1 MTKPPKRIA
10 FFATSMG
17 VGGMERLM
25 AGLARQMTQRGLSVE
40 TWLAPTPYAD
50 ATLDWLRAQGAEAQI
65 DAAVMSSQQAHG
77 RRAIADFRG
86 LVRRSGADIVNLHCG
101 TAHISLKETLAVRLA
116 GKPCVATVHAV
127 TPWSECGTGARDA
140 TRRAARLCR
149 AVIVHANATR
159 ANLLDAGVPDTKI
172 HLVPCGIPAPSRP
185 LAQREARQRFALPPD
200 AFVIVTVARLIAEK
214 GVDDL
219 IYAVSQMRGDT
230 KNVVLLVAGAG
241 PERAALES
249 LATCLPNVSAR
260 FVGHCEDLDAVY
272 ACGDV
277 FALPSHAE
285 SFGLVFVEAA
295 LHGLPSVATNV
306 GGIPEAVL
314 SGETG
319 LLVPLRDRA
328 ALANALYRMRDD
340 AGLRRRLGIAAQS
353 RAQSQFS
360 VDSMAESYLRAIGA

>member
-1 MTKPPKRIA
+1 
-10 FFATSMG
+10 MG

-25 AGLARQMTQRGLSVE
+25 AELARQMTCRSASVE

-50 ATLDWLRAQGAEAQI
+50 ATLDWMRAQQMSARI

-77 RRAIADFRG
+77 RRAIAGFRG
-86 LVRRSGADIVNLHCG
+86 LVRRSGADIDVVNLHCG

-127 TPWSECGTGARDA
+127 TPWSECGSGARDA

-159 ANLLDAGVPDTKI
+159 ANLLDAGIPGSKI
-172 HLVPCGIPAPSRP
+172 HLVPCGIPVPLRP
-185 LAQREARQRFALPPD
+185 IAQREARQRLGLPPD

-219 IYAVSQMRGDT
+219 IHAVSQMRGDT
-230 KNVVLLVAGAG
+230 RNVVLLVAGDG
-241 PERAALES
+241 PERSALES
-249 LATCLPNVSAR
+249 LAVCLPGVNAR
-260 FVGHCEDLDAVY
+260 FVGHCENLDAVY

-314 SGETG
+314 DRETG

-328 ALANALYRMRDD
+328 ALADALYRMRDD
-340 AGLRRRLGIAAQS
+340 AGLRRRLGIAAQA

-360 VDSMAESYLRAIGA
+360 EDSMAEGYLKAIMGHPLWAVGA